1 VTDIWVE
8 HELDLHVVGDLV
20 GNSVVKHGRI
30 SLVVANYTVAPLGT
44 AFQKNVHFWRDAHF
58 KFLG

>member
-1 VTDIWVE
+1 VADIWVE

-30 SLVVANYTVAPLGT
+30 SLVVANSTVAPLGT
-44 AFQKNVHFWRDAHF
+44 AFQKNVHFWRDAHL
-58 KFLG
+58 KFLR